1 MQRPPLGGDGRDGLP
16 ALPAKMS
23 CTAGSEIN
31 RPATHE
37 PQLSLADEVGFAAP
51 WSE

>member
-1 MQRPPLGGDGRDGLP
+1 MQRPPLGGGGRDGI
-16 ALPAKMS
+16 PAKMR

-31 RPATHE
+31 RPAISE

-51 WSE
+51 WLE